1 MRALPINSFL
11 SFKGKVHV
19 YSDFD
24 GTYCPERHTAMH
36 NTVQNPYMVAY
47 CDKMDKFFKAA
58 GNDLNFH
65 ITTGRTFGEF
75 EAISWLLKLRDYRL
89 PLPQTVI
96 TKNGSDEFLK
106 ISSDAD
112 FYDKGIF
119 PYNYN
124 NTSLK
129 KEHKIKDLT
138 NWDGDKIYLH
148 IRAAAKKVYLKFK
161 EGESENSVRDYGR
174 KSLFS
179 DGKLNPHEW
188 KKMPQIDGLFL
199 KHEKP
204 IVNFELGSRN
214 DGKLKF
220 HLIFPPDYDYCPFR
234 QYVYDSCVNDI
245 KSFMNEND
253 IKYWQHWEEPNSK
266 NHFRKSLSITPNVN
280 DGELTKLFDT
290 RNAVMEA
297 MNNNDLV
304 IVAGDGSN
312 DFKMLNP
319 LEYIPSADWVN
330 YAKDSNCPEFYLG
343 DMKKKLRDLRHLYK
357 GYDDEYTNELRKE
370 LQENGFLKRLQDMPF
385 VGIVIKKDKSK
396 LKKLVDTF
404 ASSGKI
410 VEIDKGQLDEGV
422 KKAVKKYAEINQ
434 NFRNDMSDNLKYVV
448 GYCNQTSLEN
458 EIIK

>member
-1 MRALPINSFL
+1 MKFDETYIKVLQHIMDNGTRKQNRTGIDTL
-11 SFKGKVHV
+11 SVFNTQICAEEDAEGYNNIPLSNLRKVYFKGALIEVLWILGLHMKDER
-19 YSDFD
+19 YS
-24 GTYCPERHTAMH
+24 
-36 NTVQNPYMVAY
+36 
-47 CDKMDKFFKAA
+47 K
-58 GNDLNFH
+58 
-65 ITTGRTFGEF
+65 
-75 EAISWLLKLRDYRL
+75 
-89 PLPQTVI
+89 LPQT
-96 TKNGSDEFLK
+96 
-106 ISSDAD
+106 
-112 FYDKGIF
+112 
-119 PYNYN
+119 
-124 NTSLK
+124 NTR
-129 KEHKIKDLT
+129 
-138 NWDGDKIYLH
+138 YLLDQG
-148 IRAAAKKVYLKFK
+148 V
-161 EGESENSVRDYGR
+161 
-174 KSLFS
+174 
-179 DGKLNPHEW
+179 
-188 KKMPQIDGLFL
+188 
-199 KHEKP
+199 
-204 IVNFELGSRN
+204 
-214 DGKLKF
+214 
-220 HLIFPPDYDYCPFR
+220 
-234 QYVYDSCVNDI
+234 
-245 KSFMNEND
+245 
-253 IKYWQHWEEPNSK
+253 KYWQHWEEPNSK

-448 GYCNQTSLEN
+448 GYCNQTSLEKEIVKRGLN
-458 EIIK
+458 ESFTIE